1 VKRSGDLLNARLAG
15 RRAASIVR
23 ASAPQSTERE
33 IDRSQNGVTLIEM
46 LIVVAIISLM
56 VGISYPSISSG
67 IDTLRLTSACD
78 SIASFLNGALNRA
91 ERKQVVVEVTISKLE
106 NVLIMRSEEPGFE
119 RRLDVPQGVRITG
132 VIPSIPFD
140 PDAPR
145 HFLMYPGGTVPR
157 FGVELANQ
165 RGGRRIVRVDPI
177 TGISQVERPE
187 AQ

>member
-1 VKRSGDLLNARLAG
+1 MKPSGDPLNACLAG
-15 RRAASIVR
+15 LRAASVVG
-23 ASAPQSTERE
+23 AQAPESTDRE

-67 IDTLRLTSACD
+67 VDALRLSSASD

-106 NVLIMRSEEPGFE
+106 NALIMRSEEPGFE

-132 VIPSIPFD
+132 VLPANLVD
-140 PDAPR
+140 LDAPR
-145 HFLMYPGGTVPR
+145 HFLMYPGGTLPR

-177 TGISQVERPE
+177 TGNSQVERPE